1 MRVRG
6 PGAQVHVDFRKAVGG
21 ENHPRY
27 YVSRHQLS
35 VSVATLSQQALLH
48 RGYAFPLLDTLQVQV
63 WPVDIGTIRQGHAT
77 PNQLPT
83 SCSDGDGSQSNRG
96 GNAGLALKK
105 RGRMWSSALR
115 LGKIFLTWWRTRGR
129 IPDDQG
135 SKRLPS
141 GRHQRLT
148 LGQDG
153 EIDRSS
159 SLVSGALMILIW
171 TLCLTATQGNVTSST
186 QWSTESVPVPHDLDC
201 PV

>member
-1 MRVRG
+1 
-6 PGAQVHVDFRKAVGG
+6 
-21 ENHPRY
+21 
-27 YVSRHQLS
+27 
-35 VSVATLSQQALLH
+35 
-48 RGYAFPLLDTLQVQV
+48 
-63 WPVDIGTIRQGHAT
+63 
-77 PNQLPT
+77 
-83 SCSDGDGSQSNRG
+83 
-96 GNAGLALKK
+96 
-105 RGRMWSSALR
+105 MWSSALR